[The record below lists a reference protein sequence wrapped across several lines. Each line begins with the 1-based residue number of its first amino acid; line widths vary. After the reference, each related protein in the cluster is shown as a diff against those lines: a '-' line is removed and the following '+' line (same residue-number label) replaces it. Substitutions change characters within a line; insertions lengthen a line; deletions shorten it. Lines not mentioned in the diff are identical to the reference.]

1 MKITLAAASILA
13 LAAATAHA
21 DVNLF
26 DNNQKVTVDCAK
38 DKTVNVTGNNATVTL
53 TGTCDAVNISGNK
66 ASVKGS
72 VQHAQVS
79 GNDNSLELDAV
90 DHVMVTGNKNSVTY
104 KKAAKSK
111 QTSVMN
117 TGNDNKISQKK

>member
-21 DVNLF
+21 DGNLF

-38 DKTVNVTGNNATVTL
+38 DKTVNITGNKATVTL
-53 TGTCDAVNISGNK
+53 TGTCQAVNISGNN
-66 ASVKGS
+66 ATVKGS

-79 GNDNSLELDAV
+79 GNDNTLELDAV
-90 DHVMVTGNKNSVTY
+90 DHVMVSGNKNSITY
-104 KKAAKSK
+104 KKAVKDK
-111 QTSVMN
+111 QTSV
-117 TGNDNKISQKK
+117 